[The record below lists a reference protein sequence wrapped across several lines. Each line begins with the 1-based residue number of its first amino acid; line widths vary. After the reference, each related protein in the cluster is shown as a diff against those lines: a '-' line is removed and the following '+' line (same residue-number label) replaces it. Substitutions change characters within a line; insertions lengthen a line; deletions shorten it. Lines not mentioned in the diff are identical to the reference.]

1 MKQHYSFTA
10 NEMGEKPVE
19 IKINLENRIK
29 AIFCKDKVKEIDV
42 IVGNKLINEWKK
54 ITGYKSNDNI

>member
-10 NEMGEKPVE
+10 NEMGEKPIE
-19 IKINLENRIK
+19 IKISLENRIK
-29 AIFCKDKVKEIDV
+29 AIFYKEKVKEIDV

-54 ITGYKSNDNI
+54 ITGYKSNHNP